1 MSAIIASYSY
11 EDSSR
16 AVIVVKQQYQ
26 VHTIFDKI
34 EVINQAK
41 QITDI
46 LRNGFQNFQNQWP
59 VIFFSQYILDCKDKD
74 QNGLVSFALSE
85 HQ

>member
-46 LRNGFQNFQNQWP
+46 LRNGFQNFKNQWP
-59 VIFFSQYILDCKDKD
+59 VIFFHNIY
-74 QNGLVSFALSE
+74 
-85 HQ
+85 

>member
-1 MSAIIASYSY
+1 MSAIIVSYSY

-46 LRNGFQNFQNQWP
+46 LRNGFQNFQNQ
-59 VIFFSQYILDCKDKD
+59 
-74 QNGLVSFALSE
+74 
-85 HQ
+85 

>member
-1 MSAIIASYSY
+1 MSAIIVSYSY

-46 LRNGFQNFQNQWP
+46 LRNGFQNFQSQWP
-59 VIFFSQYILDCKDKD
+59 VIFFHNIY
-74 QNGLVSFALSE
+74 
-85 HQ
+85 